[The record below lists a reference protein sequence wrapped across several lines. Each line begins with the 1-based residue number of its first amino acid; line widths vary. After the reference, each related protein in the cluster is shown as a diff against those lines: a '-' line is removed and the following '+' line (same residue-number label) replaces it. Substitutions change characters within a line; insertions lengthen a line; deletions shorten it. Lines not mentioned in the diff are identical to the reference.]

1 MFTRFAPGGSAAF
14 ARFESSVMMTGPAIA
29 AALHAVSSAPWIAP
43 TFCGPKISARNA
55 GVERAPRVNGAD
67 ADVHQHRAN
76 RNAPAEGDHAPRM
89 LADCASCL
97 QHPTCILIRVFDDG
111 IVVVMSDIQPKAIT
125 DSEFNREL
133 VRALDDLKEA
143 ARRHGE
149 EIQASIARSD
159 AIRGCRRSGDEE
171 RGRETTNT
179 IVRET
184 PKSYGDSGEEQRLD
198 RVDQRLD
205 RVEQRLDRVD
215 QRLDRIEQRF
225 ERVERTL
232 TDISECMATKVE
244 LEATQENVKKMA
256 DGYMAIGRRLDVVA
270 DLLKPRFS

>member
-1 MFTRFAPGGSAAF
+1 
-14 ARFESSVMMTGPAIA
+14 
-29 AALHAVSSAPWIAP
+29 
-43 TFCGPKISARNA
+43 
-55 GVERAPRVNGAD
+55 
-67 ADVHQHRAN
+67 
-76 RNAPAEGDHAPRM
+76 M
-89 LADCASCL
+89 LTDCASCL

-143 ARRHGE
+143 ARQHGE

-159 AIRGCRRSGDEE
+159 AIRGCRRSGVAE
-171 RGRETTNT
+171 RGQETTNS

-198 RVDQRLD
+198 RVEQRLD

-232 TDISECMATKVE
+232 TDISERMATKVE

>member
-1 MFTRFAPGGSAAF
+1 M
-14 ARFESSVMMTGPAIA
+14 
-29 AALHAVSSAPWIAP
+29 
-43 TFCGPKISARNA
+43 
-55 GVERAPRVNGAD
+55 
-67 ADVHQHRAN
+67 
-76 RNAPAEGDHAPRM
+76 
-89 LADCASCL
+89 
-97 QHPTCILIRVFDDG
+97 FDDG

-143 ARRHGE
+143 ARHHGE

-159 AIRGCRRSGDEE
+159 AIRGCRRSEDAA
-171 RGRETTNT
+171 RTKNS

-198 RVDQRLD
+198 RVEQRLDRVEQRLD

-215 QRLDRIEQRF
+215 QRLDRIDQRLD
-225 ERVERTL
+225 RIERTL
-232 TDISECMATKVE
+232 TDISERMATKVE